1 MKLPWITATLRGRM
15 TALTRPTPSTRRVP
29 LPRIW
34 PVRAADVLALVAGN
48 ALLIAAMWIRHGG
61 LHLFDSPA
69 GALTAVG
76 EIAALG
82 GTYAALLQL
91 LLMSRSPWLDQLF
104 GMDRIAGWHRWL
116 GFATLW
122 LLVGHGAF
130 TILGFSLGDG
140 SSFWGEA
147 WTMATTYPFTL
158 MAFVSLGLFV
168 AVAVTSIRAARRR
181 LSYETWYGIHLYAY
195 LAVILAVGHQ
205 LVVGADFAADPVARA
220 YWIALYLV
228 VGVLILVFR
237 FGQPIATSLRHR
249 LRIAAVVPE
258 AAGVVSVYIGGR
270 GLEALSVRAGQ
281 YFVWR
286 FLTARGWW
294 RAHPF
299 SLSAAPNGQYL
310 RVTIKDLGDYTRE
323 LQALRVGTRVV
334 VEGPYGVLTGARR
347 RQPGV
352 VLVAGGIGITPLRAL
367 LEELPAHRGRLTL
380 LYRARRWDDVVF
392 RDELDELARLRG
404 ATVHYLVGRR
414 GRELNRDPLGPAELR
429 RLVPDIA
436 RRDVYLCGPLPMMDA
451 VRRHLGALRV
461 PRSQIHLERF
471 AY

>member
-1 MKLPWITATLRGRM
+1 MERPETLLPM
-15 TALTRPTPSTRRVP
+15 TAVAHPAPASRRARM
-29 LPRIW
+29 PRAWSI
-34 PVRAADVLALVAGN
+34 RAGDVLALVAGN

-61 LHLFDSPA
+61 AHLLSSPP
-69 GALTAVG
+69 GLMTGIG
-76 EIAALG
+76 ELAALY

-122 LLVGHGAF
+122 LLVAHGAL

-140 SSFWGEA
+140 STFWGEA
-147 WTMATTYPFTL
+147 WAMATTYPYTL

-168 AVAVTSIRAARRR
+168 AVAVTSVRAARRK

-205 LVVGADFAADPVARA
+205 LAVGSDFVTDPIARG
-220 YWIALYLV
+220 YWIGLYVVVAALLV
-228 VGVLILVFR
+228 AFR
-237 FGQPIATSLRHR
+237 FGQPIVTSLRHR
-249 LRIAAVVPE
+249 LRVAAVVAE
-258 AAGVVSVYIGGR
+258 APGVVSVYITGR
-270 GLEALSVRAGQ
+270 DLHELPARAGQ
-281 YFVWR
+281 YFHWR

-299 SLSAAPNGQYL
+299 SLSAAPNGEYL
-310 RVTIKDLGDYTRE
+310 RITIKDLGDYTGE
-323 LQALRVGTRVV
+323 LQALRAGTRVIA
-334 VEGPYGVLTGARR
+334 EGPYGVLTGAKRSR
-347 RQPGV
+347 PGV

-380 LYRARRWDDVVF
+380 IYRARRWEEVVF
-392 RDELDELARLRG
+392 RDELDELARRRG
-404 ATVHYLVGRR
+404 ATVHYLVGAR
-414 GRELNRDPLGPAELR
+414 GRELPRDPLSASTLQ

-451 VRRHLGALRV
+451 VRRHLGTLRV
-461 PRSQIHLERF
+461 PRNQIHLERF